1 MAIATVLERPVL
13 LVDDTN
19 ATRYAT
25 RRMLT
30 AHGLQVIEATTG
42 EEALRLASQCDA
54 VVLDV
59 NLPDMDGF
67 EVCRRLRED
76 PVTLSVPVLHL
87 SAQHMQDA
95 DKVSGLDAGADAY
108 LTHPVGADVLVAT
121 INALVRARKA
131 ERAQQGLRLQL
142 ESVIDSAP
150 VAIGVF
156 DLAGRSMRSNEAF
169 RAYLPGLDDAPQTL
183 PAFLQEAFAIVREG
197 GRNLSGSTSLED
209 ETASPRF
216 MEWRVARVEEDGMV
230 VVLADRTLEHN
241 FATERERLLARERA
255 ARSEAE
261 SAYQGKDAF
270 LALVSHE
277 LRNPLNTISMWSAML
292 RRPDA
297 MPLLD
302 QGLAT
307 IERSAQLQARLLGD
321 LLDAS
326 RASAGKLDI
335 VRAPMD
341 FGAVVSDAVASAD
354 DLARARQIEFDVAL
368 SPVPSILGDSVRL
381 HQVVWNLL
389 SNAIKFS
396 EPGSRV
402 GVELRADDRGLL
414 LTVAD
419 TGVGFEPED
428 GPTLFER
435 FRQGSSSRTSKAGGL
450 GLGLAIVRDIVS
462 LHGGEVVARSAGLG
476 RGAEFTVSLSR
487 AEPGREAA
495 NDLRVLGELRVLL
508 VEDDVEARR
517 LMKIALEEHGARVR
531 EAGSAELAQVL
542 LASDTFDAIVSD
554 VGLPGMD
561 GIELMRRIRAEG
573 GINQNAPAVA
583 VTAYAR
589 DVDVAGIHAAG
600 FDAHIAKPVQMTD
613 LLGRIASLMSR

>member
-1 MAIATVLERPVL
+1 MDIATVLERPVL
-13 LVDDTN
+13 VVDDTN

-25 RRMLT
+25 RRMLS
-30 AHGLQVIEATTG
+30 AHGLQVLEATTG
-42 EEALRLASQCDA
+42 EDALRLASQCDA

-76 PVTLSVPVLHL
+76 PATLSLPVLHL

-108 LTHPVGADVLVAT
+108 LTHPIGADVLVAT
-121 INALVRARKA
+121 LNALVRARKA

-142 ESVIDSAP
+142 ESVIDCAP

-156 DLAGRSMRSNEAF
+156 ELNGRPMRSNEAF
-169 RAYLPGLDDAPQTL
+169 RVHL
-183 PAFLQEAFAIVREG
+183 PAIDEAPHALPPFLQQAFSAVREG
-197 GRNLSGSTSLED
+197 ARNLSGSASLD
-209 ETASPRF
+209 DGTQSPRF
-216 MEWRVARVEEDGMV
+216 IEWRVARVEGNGMV

-241 FATERERLLARERA
+241 FANERERLLARERA
-255 ARSEAE
+255 ARAEAE
-261 SAYQGKDAF
+261 SAYQAKDAF

-277 LRNPLNTISMWSAML
+277 LRNPLNTISMWSSML

-354 DLARARQIEFDVAL
+354 ELARARQIEFDVAL

-402 GVELRADDRGLL
+402 GVELRADERGLQ

-419 TGVGFEPED
+419 TGVGFEPGD
-428 GPTLFER
+428 APTLFER
-435 FRQGSSSRTSKAGGL
+435 FRQASSSRTSKAGGL

-462 LHGGEVVARSAGLG
+462 LHGGEVFARSAGLG
-476 RGAEFTVSLSR
+476 RGAEFVVNLSH
-487 AEPGREAA
+487 AEPGREVAK
-495 NDLRVLGELRVLL
+495 DLRVLDTLRVLL
-508 VEDDVEARR
+508 IEDDVEARR

-542 LASDTFDAIVSD
+542 LASHAFDVIVSD

-561 GIELMRRIRAEG
+561 GVELMRRLRADG
-573 GINQNAPAVA
+573 GSNQTTPAVA

-589 DVDVAGIHAAG
+589 DVDVASIHAAG
-600 FDAHIAKPVQMTD
+600 FDAHVAKPVQMTD
-613 LLGRIASLMSR
+613 LLGRIASLVGR